1 MSEITVKSGEMGTTR
16 VFSLS
21 MTSAEAQKL
30 SKDADAQMALLGA
43 KGLNP
48 AGIEVFSLSDLGEL
62 GLLGYLREGTDARDA
77 DLQRDASRL
86 AALDG
91 WVMLVHSLSF
101 GGEATTLHPGSALT
115 LIGTYTQEAAPTEHI
130 PLEAEAAKP
139 YTGTA
144 EKTPAKTAGQSRGGS
159 LVVGALVVIVLALLW
174 WALA

>member
-1 MSEITVKSGEMGTTR
+1 MGEITVKPGELGTTR

-21 MTSAEAQKL
+21 MPDAEARAL
-30 SKDADAQMALLGA
+30 SQDASAQMALLGTQ
-43 KGLNP
+43 GLNP
-48 AGIEVFSLSDLGEL
+48 AGIEVFALSDLGEM

-101 GGEATTLHPGSALT
+101 GGNAATLNTGSALT
-115 LIGTYTQEAAPTEHI
+115 LIGTYAQEAAPTSKI

-139 YTGTA
+139 YTGTK
-144 EKTPAKTAGQSRGGS
+144 EVTPAKAPGQGRGGS
-159 LVVGALVVIVLALLW
+159 LIVGALILLVLVVLW
-174 WALA
+174 WAFA